1 MTPTRFWA
9 DLTTEAF
16 RRLDGARTMAVL
28 PLAAIEQHGP
38 HLPVSVDCDI
48 VEEVVRRSLETID
61 LSLSVLFLP
70 TQAIGKSNEHIA
82 FPGTLTLSAET
93 LIKVLMEIGASVA
106 RAGVRKLILLNSH
119 GGNTA
124 VMDIVARD
132 LRARHG
138 LLTAACSCHQLM
150 EAGDILTS
158 REQRFGI
165 HAGEGE
171 TSMMLATRGD
181 LVHMDKAKDFRS
193 KAEDYAEDFSYIGV
207 GGGRAKLGWL
217 IDDLHPDGACG
228 DASLATAEKGERLFD
243 SAAQGL
249 AAFLAEFDGLSAD
262 GLGSYRD

>member
-1 MTPTRFWA
+1 MTAKHFWA
-9 DLTTEAF
+9 DLTAEEF
-16 RRLDGARTMAVL
+16 RALDGARTIAVL

-38 HLPVSVDCDI
+38 HLPVSVDRDI
-48 VEEVVRRSLETID
+48 VDEVVRRALPLID
-61 LSLSVLFLP
+61 PALSVLFLP

-93 LIKVLMEIGASVA
+93 LIKVLMETGASIA
-106 RAGVRKLILLNSH
+106 RAGPRKLVLLNSH

-138 LLTAACSCHQLM
+138 LLTAACSCYQLIGD
-150 EAGDILTS
+150 EDILTP

-193 KAEDYAEDFSYIGV
+193 KAEDYAEDFTYIGV

-217 IDDLHPDGACG
+217 IDDLHPEGACG
-228 DASLATAEKGERLFD
+228 DAALATAEKGNQLFD
-243 SAAQGL
+243 AAAEGL
-249 AAFLAEFDGLSAD
+249 AAFLAEVDRLSPEGLAAHPE
-262 GLGSYRD
+262 

>member
-1 MTPTRFWA
+1 MTAKRFWA
-9 DLTTEAF
+9 DLTTEEF
-16 RRLDGARTMAVL
+16 RGLDGARTIAVL

-38 HLPVSVDCDI
+38 HLPVSVDRDI
-48 VEEVVRRSLETID
+48 VAEVVRRGLSVID
-61 LSLSVLFLP
+61 PALSVLFLP

-132 LRARHG
+132 LRVRYG
-138 LLTAACSCHQLM
+138 LLTAACSCYQLM
-150 EAGDILTS
+150 EADDILTP

-171 TSMMLATRGD
+171 TSMMLAVRGEM
-181 LVHMDKAKDFRS
+181 VRMEAARDFRS
-193 KAEDYAEDFSYIGV
+193 KAEDYGEDFSYIGV

-217 IDDLHPDGACG
+217 IDDLHPEGACG

-243 SAAQGL
+243 GAARGL
-249 AAFLAEFDGLSAD
+249 AAFLKEFDSLSPEGLQAFPD
-262 GLGSYRD
+262 